1 MVIANADL
9 LRQIV
14 HNYKRMN
21 TRRIV
26 FKFGITYNTP
36 TEKVKEVAALVKRI
50 IEGIEVAKFD
60 RAHFLGFDDSQ
71 LTFEVVYIMQVS
83 DYNRYMDTQQA
94 INLALLEGLREMDVQ
109 FAFPTRSVEFIGG
122 RLPEVSVAGVP
133 QEKAANQPAGNAESQ
148 PRDPAQHLMNHPPQA
163 DGLRR
168 HRVHARS
175 AARAYA
181 EDGSISPIKRQ
192 DS

>member
-1 MVIANADL
+1 
-9 LRQIV
+9 
-14 HNYKRMN
+14 MN

-94 INLALLEGLREMDVQ
+94 INLALLEGSRNGRAVRL
-109 FAFPTRSVEFIGG
+109 PTRSVEFIGG

-133 QEKAANQPAGNAESQ
+133 QEKRPTSPPAMPKANRAGSSPAPDESPAAGRRPAATPSTPAR
-148 PRDPAQHLMNHPPQA
+148 PRAPMLKTEAFHP
-163 DGLRR
+163 
-168 HRVHARS
+168 
-175 AARAYA
+175 
-181 EDGSISPIKRQ
+181 
-192 DS
+192 